1 MFLAIT
7 IFILSAIGI
16 YLSGELVVKNTVRF
30 AQAIGVSVFI
40 ISFFLMGVASAFP
53 NLFVGIQ
60 AALDKIPELSLGDVF
75 GNTFINLT
83 LLLSLAVLFSP
94 EKKIKFH
101 RLFIRQS
108 IVFML
113 LTSVAALF
121 LIADGV
127 LSRYDGLFL
136 LFLFLFYVWWSK
148 SNSSHSE
155 ILKEV
160 YKDEEAL
167 KEASHKATALF
178 SFLKII
184 LGLIILF
191 LASNGIIFSAKYFSE
206 YFNLSLIFIGIL
218 ITGFGNAL
226 PEIYFTISS
235 ARKGETQMV
244 FGNIVGSII
253 APGTLVLGIVAL
265 IQPIYVSN
273 VSFLEINRL
282 IYLIVI
288 LFILWLVERQKEE
301 INLKN
306 TIFLILIYLSF
317 LGILFWFK

>member
-1 MFLAIT
+1 
-7 IFILSAIGI
+7 
-16 YLSGELVVKNTVRF
+16 
-30 AQAIGVSVFI
+30 
-40 ISFFLMGVASAFP
+40 
-53 NLFVGIQ
+53 
-60 AALDKIPELSLGDVF
+60 
-75 GNTFINLT
+75 
-83 LLLSLAVLFSP
+83 LSLAVLFSP

-148 SNSSHSE
+148 SNSSRDK

-167 KEASHKATALF
+167 KEASHKATAKATALF

-191 LASNGIIFSAKYFSE
+191 LASNGVIFSAKYFSE

-244 FGNIVGSII
+244 FGNIVGSVI
-253 APGTLVLGIVAL
+253 APATLVLGIVAL